1 VSNTIAHTEHLRSRL
16 STLWVF
22 LMLNMAFADILGF
35 MYPGALQRIIAG
47 DAGGI
52 QMTPAFL
59 LLAAVMTEIP
69 IAMVFLSRW
78 LKGRASIWVNVGAAV
93 FTIAYVVGLGSL
105 TAPYIFFAAIEAVCG
120 LSIIWLAWRGYE
132 SQPQVSPA
140 GA

>member
-1 VSNTIAHTEHLRSRL
+1 MTNLVATTEHLRSRL

-35 MYPGALQRIIAG
+35 MYPGALQKIMSG
-47 DAGGI
+47 DADGI

-78 LKGRASIWVNVGAAV
+78 LKGRAGRWVNVAGAV

-105 TAPYIFFAAIEAVCG
+105 TAPYIFFAVIEAVCG
-120 LSIIWLAWRGYE
+120 LSIIWLAWKGYAP
-132 SQPQVSPA
+132 SARLSPA